1 MKYNICVYE
10 YLNNE
15 HRDILHEMICDGFY
29 ILQDKVY
36 DVLYDIT
43 YYGSVVGYICG
54 CFSDG
59 GLVCEL
65 CYIISEFRGYG
76 LFVKA
81 LNVLDLLFDV
91 DIILE
96 LPNSFAMD
104 SLLSNKLAIKI
115 DDTLIVSYFHLSFL
129 KQNGTRVKSRL
140 YDTRNCGIIQLQE
153 EIMSPLQD
161 IDAQY
166 INSNREHINHNYF
179 KKIRE
184 KILLKIG
191 GKI

>member
-10 YLNNE
+10 YLDNE
-15 HRDILHEMICDGFY
+15 HRDILHEMILDGFY

-54 CFSDG
+54 CFTDD

-76 LFVKA
+76 LFAKS
-81 LNVLDLLFDV
+81 LMVLDSLFGV

-96 LPNSFAMD
+96 LPNGFAID
-104 SLLSNKLAIKI
+104 SLLSNNLAIKI
-115 DDTLIVSYFHLSFL
+115 DDGLVVSYFQMSFL
-129 KQNGTRVKSRL
+129 KQNGVRVMSRL
-140 YDTRNCGIIQLQE
+140 YDTRNCGIIHLHE

-161 IDAQY
+161 IDARH
-166 INSNREHINHNYF
+166 INNTRQHINHNYF

-184 KILLKIG
+184 KLLKIG
-191 GKI
+191 GE